1 MRREMQACLWEGTTA
16 PSARDAIQHGGRLS
30 IETANAEVDKAY
42 LRAHFQV
49 APTVSV
55 RFT

>member
-1 MRREMQACLWEGTTA
+1 MRREKQTWLREGTAA
-16 PSARDAIQHGGRLS
+16 PSARDTIQHGGRLS